1 MTRSFV
7 VVALIV
13 SAFCFSSV
21 LAARVTPNDVPT
33 TNAAANKDDFFI
45 VVGQIYCDPCGFQFE
60 SRLSKPLAGVKVTLE
75 CTKGDKNVTFVK
87 ESTTDETG
95 TYNIE
100 CKGDHEEEVCKVN
113 AVNEKGNCRKIMDN
127 ESDMIVLTK
136 NMGVP
141 SLVRFVNALGFMTE
155 TVDPQCGK
163 VITELGLDKLDD

>member
-1 MTRSFV
+1 
-7 VVALIV
+7 
-13 SAFCFSSV
+13 
-21 LAARVTPNDVPT
+21 
-33 TNAAANKDDFFI
+33 
-45 VVGQIYCDPCGFQFE
+45 
-60 SRLSKPLAGVKVTLE
+60 VTLE
-75 CTKGDKNVTFVK
+75 CTKGDNNVTFVK

-127 ESDMIVLTK
+127 ESDRIVLTK